1 MKKLEQLLTKD
12 QFNRF
17 IYNLYFHNRHLCKN
31 INYIK
36 TNINLDPA
44 SIIHTAFT
52 WDSTKEGHDYWSK
65 RYRTLGI
72 YERASKITE

>member
-1 MKKLEQLLTKD
+1 M
-12 QFNRF
+12 
-17 IYNLYFHNRHLCKN
+17 CKN

-52 WDSTKEGHDYWSK
+52 WDSTKEGHNYWSK
-65 RYRTLGI
+65 RYRTLCI
-72 YERASKITE
+72 YERTSKITE